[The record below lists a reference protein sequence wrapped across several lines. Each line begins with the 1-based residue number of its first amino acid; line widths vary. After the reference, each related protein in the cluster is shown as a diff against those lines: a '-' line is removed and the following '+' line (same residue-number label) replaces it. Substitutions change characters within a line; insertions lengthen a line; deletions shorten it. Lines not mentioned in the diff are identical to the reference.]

1 MLTVNIFL
9 AKLDEESKPGT
20 ATHCNMLQH
29 TATHCNIHNL
39 AKRIVDYRV
48 LAIFDG
54 ESKHAAI
61 HCITLQ
67 QLQHVA
73 THCR

>member
-9 AKLDEESKPGT
+9 AKLDEESNPGT

-29 TATHCNIHNL
+29 AATHCNIHNL
-39 AKRIVDYRV
+39 AKRIVDYRF

-67 QLQHVA
+67 QLQRVA